1 MQGLATEAGV
11 TVGLT
16 KPRFELVARPVE
28 VVGLMKVVNVPFP
41 SSSQRQLRHLCEDHL
56 PASMQHEVRE
66 GNPRAGGTEGAR
78 RQRKRRSRQQGWGG
92 IL

>member
-28 VVGLMKVVNVPFP
+28 VVGWKKAVTVPLHF
-41 SSSQRQLRHLCEDHL
+41 SRRRQLQHLTAGL
-56 PASMQHEVRE
+56 LRASTLHEVRE
-66 GNPRAGGTEGAR
+66 DKMLVAWAEGV
-78 RQRKRRSRQQGWGG
+78 S
-92 IL
+92 